1 MGLTKKERSEMRRE
15 VDSLLITKF
24 RPQVPQGQQFSDAAQ
39 VFLKE
44 MIFGNIALKG
54 ASEQTEFEDQEVS
67 GGWFVQGYGGRHG
80 QVDLEIEYP
89 GEENRALREGAY
101 KFRVNFFSLTQSL
114 IALLRSSNS
123 VFVHNKPFRRMCV
136 AYASEAK
143 TYLEVKKADGE
154 FSNLVLKMPATCRH
168 APEVCFDFNEGLD
181 ILRLTDLQTQ
191 VMQKLSRRLFAT
203 ELKKRESERLIED
216 HMGDQV

>member
-15 VDSLLITKF
+15 VDALLIAKF
-24 RPQVPQGQQFSDAAQ
+24 RPQIPQGQQFSDVAQ
-39 VFLKE
+39 AFLRE

-67 GGWFVQGYGGRHG
+67 GGWFVQGFGGRHG
-80 QVDLEIEYP
+80 QMNLEVEYP
-89 GEENRALREGAY
+89 GEENRALREEAF

-114 IALLRSSNS
+114 IALLRSSAN
-123 VFVHNKPFRRMCV
+123 VFVHNKPFRRLCV

-143 TYLEVKKADGE
+143 VYLEAKKVDGE

-181 ILRLTDLQTQ
+181 VLRLTDLQAQT
-191 VMQKLSRRLFAT
+191 MQKLSRRLFAT
-203 ELKKRESERLIED
+203 ELKKRESDRLVED
-216 HMGDQV
+216 HIGDQV

>member
-15 VDSLLITKF
+15 VDALLMAKF
-24 RPQVPQGQQFSDAAQ
+24 RPQVPQEQQFSDAAQ
-39 VFLKE
+39 AFLKE
-44 MIFGNIALKG
+44 MVFGNIALKG

-67 GGWFVQGYGGRHG
+67 SGWFVQGFGGRHG

-89 GEENRALREGAY
+89 GEDNRALREGAY
-101 KFRVNFFSLTQSL
+101 KFKVNFFSLTQSL
-114 IALLRSSNS
+114 IALLRSSSS

-143 TYLEVKKADGE
+143 AYLEVKKTDGE

-181 ILRLTDLQTQ
+181 VLRLTDLQTQ

-203 ELKKRESERLIED
+203 ELKKRESERLVED
-216 HMGDQV
+216 HIGDQV